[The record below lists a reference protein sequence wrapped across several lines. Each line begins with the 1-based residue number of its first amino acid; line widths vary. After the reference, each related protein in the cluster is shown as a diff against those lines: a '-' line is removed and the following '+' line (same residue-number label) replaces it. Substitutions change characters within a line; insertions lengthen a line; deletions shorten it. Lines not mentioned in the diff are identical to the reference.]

1 MEKQETTNNIC
12 QVCKGNGYIK
22 IPDPEDKKEIN
33 IHQCWECNS
42 KGEINAIS
50 LENSYLFND
59 DKYWNYISG
68 AIPKLK

>member
-33 IHQCWECNS
+33 IHQCWECES
-42 KGEINAIS
+42 EGEFYVHESEIS
-50 LENSYLFND
+50 EYDDVDNND
-59 DKYWNYISG
+59 RNTDK
-68 AIPKLK
+68 LLH